1 MNGFAKL
8 ALLGLAAVAL
18 GVGFVKGRDFLADR
32 KIAKEI
38 DISKEALASLPGAD
52 YTPLREMASN
62 DDFNIRDLSNSEYG
76 NFRDLV
82 VFGPDKHVILSFFNS
97 SNIRAERDWTSIV
110 LDKTLGQM
118 LVTQTGAPLRI
129 FNNYI
134 LRPEGYYTFLIDGS
148 TALVPYEAYAPNGP
162 VTEGLLRGLYEKSQ
176 YYRYDEHA
184 ILNERHFRTGVIK
197 AHVFFVDGRWLEVRM
212 DRDLDTGFPDKGQDD
227 LAANQTGSFVE
238 STAPSYDDAENS
250 VSLNGG
256 QASITLD
263 HFLKEKFYKGRGPVM
278 GSPTGGSL
286 SAAWSGQAY
295 YTFETAG
302 KALKFVWPQIQRA
315 RTFLYSDPASDF
327 ILMASEVGRRYV
339 LISPKPVAD

>member
-1 MNGFAKL
+1 MNRFAKL
-8 ALLGLAAVAL
+8 ALLGFAAVAL

-38 DISKEALASLPGAD
+38 AISKEVLASLPGSD
-52 YTPLREMASN
+52 YAPLREMASN
-62 DDFNIRDLSNSEYG
+62 DDFNIRDLSNVEYG
-76 NFRDLV
+76 DFRDLAV
-82 VFGPDKHVILSFFNS
+82 IGPDKHVILSFFNS
-97 SNIRAERDWTSIV
+97 SNIQAERDWTSIV

-148 TALVPYEAYAPNGP
+148 TILVPYEAYAPDGP
-162 VTEGLLRGLYEKSQ
+162 VTEGLIRGLYEKSL

-184 ILNERHFRTGVIK
+184 ILNEEYFRTGVIK
-197 AHVFFVDGRWLEVRM
+197 AHVFYVDGRWLEVRA
-212 DRDLDTGFPDKGQDD
+212 DRDLDTSLPDKGQDD
-227 LAANQTGSFVE
+227 LVVNQTGSYVE
-238 STAPSYDDAENS
+238 VLAPRFDDAESS
-250 VSLNGG
+250 VQFNGRH
-256 QASITLD
+256 ASITLD

-286 SAAWSGQAY
+286 STTWSGQGY

-302 KALKFVWPQIQRA
+302 KVLKFIWPHSQRS
-315 RTFLYSDPASDF
+315 RTKLYSDPANRF
-327 ILMASEVGRRYV
+327 VLVASKIGRRYV
-339 LISPKPVAD
+339 LLSPKSVAD

>member
-1 MNGFAKL
+1 MNRFAKL
-8 ALLGLAAVAL
+8 ALLGLAAVSL

-38 DISKEALASLPGAD
+38 AISKEMLASLTEAD
-52 YTPLREMASN
+52 YAPLREMASN
-62 DDFNIRDLSNSEYG
+62 DDFNIRDLSNVEYG
-76 NFRDLV
+76 DFRDLAV
-82 VFGPDKHVILSFFNS
+82 IGPDKHVILSFFSS
-97 SNIRAERDWTSIV
+97 SNIRAERDWTSVV

-148 TALVPYEAYAPNGP
+148 TILVPYEAYAPDGP
-162 VTEGLLRGLYEKSQ
+162 VTERLIRGLHEKSQ
-176 YYRYDEHA
+176 YYRFDEHA
-184 ILNERHFRTGVIK
+184 ILNERQFRTGVIK
-197 AHVFFVDGRWLEVRM
+197 AHVFFVDGRWLEVRA
-212 DRDLDTGFPDKGQDD
+212 DRDLDTGLPDKGLDD

-238 STAPSYDDAENS
+238 ATAPSYDDVENS

-256 QASITLD
+256 QASISLD
-263 HFLKEKFYKGRGPVM
+263 HFLKEKFSKGRGPVW

-295 YTFETAG
+295 YTFERGG
-302 KALKFVWPQIQRA
+302 KAFKFIWPHFLRA
-315 RTFLYSDPASDF
+315 RTKFYSDSANRFVLIASK
-327 ILMASEVGRRYV
+327 IGRKYL